1 MISFLTDALER
12 ASVVDLAVSEL
23 RLPALTRYRSA
34 AFRLMR
40 ALSADDLV
48 EDFTED
54 RILVG
59 RHVSG
64 TLRLPENWGEEW
76 LQRIAGGE
84 GTDQFVRRLRRETD
98 EHIGELAATFI
109 GAAEH
114 LRNATS
120 GLNPMRLR
128 CRELLD
134 EFAGRSFLVLLQ
146 RPYQRCRQL
155 YTSLDS
161 RFAETSLCTEA
172 DLRRLDRFVDVY
184 ITTGRFDRFTPDH
197 VLTAP
202 RSCSIVNVRWH
213 GDADDRE
220 DFPLFPCLRLK
231 QIAGAKGDVT
241 NSVPRAPVMV
251 SRSVQLIDRTPPAT
265 TGQPGVC
272 DGADDNGE
280 WDAITFDE
288 WYLGKRQRLRG
299 QGSRQTERPASY
311 SGLAVYVGTADG
323 GGLFVPINEEGK
335 ARSLLAFDPFE
346 NVVAM
351 RRPALD
357 PDAQGDRG
365 EHLEEGMMLVLPGE
379 AVETDDQMGAGLRLL
394 TAGERFNLKSS
405 WKRELA
411 AHITRDGAAG
421 VASRLDSLGVSLGD
435 LTSSVQRWARE
446 DGINAPRSEEHFRA
460 LVRDVLKVR
469 DQDPQREQQYPWWVR
484 AWDAILYERSLN
496 ISLGLLEESA
506 RERAVK
512 SAIQAHMGLIIDAAR
527 GSAGVTIPVGNGEG
541 NVRVVTVEF
550 IDGGQDGRRFQV
562 AEEECLQY
570 MEPHEA
576 RLRWLR

>member
-12 ASVVDLAVSEL
+12 ISVVDLAVSEL

-40 ALSADDLV
+40 ALSVDDLA

-64 TLRLPENWGEEW
+64 TLRLPEDWDQEW
-76 LQRIAGGE
+76 LQAIAGGE
-84 GTDQFVRRLRRETD
+84 GTDQFLRRMRRETD
-98 EHIGELAATFI
+98 EHIGELASAFI
-109 GAAEH
+109 SAAEN
-114 LRNATS
+114 LRSSTC

-134 EFAGRSFLVLLQ
+134 ELAGQSFLVLLQ
-146 RPYQRCRQL
+146 RPYQQCRQS
-155 YTSLDS
+155 YTSLDN

-172 DLRRLDRFVDVY
+172 DLRRLDRFVDVL

-197 VLTAP
+197 ILTAP
-202 RSCSIVNVRWH
+202 RSCSIVNIRWV

-220 DFPLFPCLRLK
+220 DFPLFPCLRLR
-231 QIAGAKGDVT
+231 QLPGANGDAT
-241 NSVPRAPVMV
+241 LASPRAPIVV
-251 SRSVQLIDRTPPAT
+251 SRSVRLIDRAPVDTRQSRAS
-265 TGQPGVC
+265 
-272 DGADDNGE
+272 DGADNGE

-288 WYLGKRQRLRG
+288 WYLGKRQRLCG
-299 QGSRQTERPASY
+299 QGLRQAERPASY

-323 GGLFVPINEEGK
+323 GGLFVPISEEGRAK
-335 ARSLLAFDPFE
+335 SLLAFDPFE

-357 PDAQGDRG
+357 PDAPGDRC

-379 AVETDDQMGAGLRLL
+379 VVETHDRMGAGGRPRNV
-394 TAGERFNLKSS
+394 GERLNLKSS

-411 AHITRDGAAG
+411 ALITRHGAG
-421 VASRLDSLGVSLGD
+421 WVANQLDSLGVSLGD
-435 LTSSVQRWARE
+435 LAASVQRWARA

-460 LVRDVLKVR
+460 LVRDVLKMR
-469 DQDPQREQQYPWWVR
+469 DPDSQREQKHPWWER
-484 AWDAILYERSLN
+484 AWDAVLYERSLN
-496 ISLGLLEESA
+496 ISLGLLEEGA

-512 SAIQAHMGLIIDAAR
+512 DAIVANMDLVTDAAR
-527 GSAGVTIPVGNGEG
+527 RSAGVTIPVGNSEG

-550 IDGGQDGRRFQV
+550 IDCGQEGQRFRV
-562 AEEECLQY
+562 GENECLQY
-570 MEPHEA
+570 LEPHEA
-576 RLRWLR
+576 RLRFLR

>member
-12 ASVVDLAVSEL
+12 ISNVDLEVSEL

-40 ALSADDLV
+40 ALSADDLA
-48 EDFTED
+48 EDFAED
-54 RILVG
+54 RVLVG

-64 TLRLPENWGEEW
+64 TLRLPENWDREW
-76 LQRIAGGE
+76 LQGIAGGE
-84 GTDQFVRRLRRETD
+84 GTDQFVRRLRCETD
-98 EHIGELAATFI
+98 EYIGALAAAFI
-109 GAAEH
+109 EAAEI

-128 CRELLD
+128 CREVLD
-134 EFAGRSFLVLLQ
+134 ELDGRSFLVLLQ
-146 RPYQRCRQL
+146 RPYQRCKQL

-172 DLRRLDRFVDVY
+172 DLRRIDRFVDVL

-197 VLTAP
+197 ILTAP
-202 RSCSIVNVRWH
+202 RSCSIVNVRWV

-231 QIAGAKGDVT
+231 QLGNAGDDAT
-241 NSVPRAPVMV
+241 SAVPRAPVMV
-251 SRSVQLIDRTPPAT
+251 SRSVRLIDRTTAAT
-265 TGQPGVC
+265 TGQPGACEVT
-272 DGADDNGE
+272 DDNGE
-280 WDAITFDE
+280 WDAITFDD

-299 QGSRQTERPASY
+299 QGSRQAERPANY

-335 ARSLLAFDPFE
+335 AKSLLAFDPFE

-357 PDAQGDRG
+357 PEAEGDRG

-379 AVETDDQMGAGLRLL
+379 AVETHYRIGPGLRLRN
-394 TAGERFNLKSS
+394 AGERLNLKSS

-411 AHITRDGAAG
+411 ALITRQGPAE
-421 VASRLDSLGVSLGD
+421 VASQLNSLGVSLGD
-435 LTSSVQRWARE
+435 LTASVQRWARE
-446 DGINAPRSEEHFRA
+446 EGINAPRSEEHFRA
-460 LVRDVLKVR
+460 LVRDVLKMR
-469 DQDPQREQQYPWWVR
+469 DQDPQREQQDPWWAR

-512 SAIQAHMGLIIDAAR
+512 SAIQSHMDLILDAAR
-527 GSAGVTIPVGNGEG
+527 RSAGVTIPVGNGEG
-541 NVRVVTVEF
+541 HVRVVTVEF
-550 IDGGQDGRRFQV
+550 IDGGQDGRRFRV

-570 MEPHEA
+570 LEPHEA